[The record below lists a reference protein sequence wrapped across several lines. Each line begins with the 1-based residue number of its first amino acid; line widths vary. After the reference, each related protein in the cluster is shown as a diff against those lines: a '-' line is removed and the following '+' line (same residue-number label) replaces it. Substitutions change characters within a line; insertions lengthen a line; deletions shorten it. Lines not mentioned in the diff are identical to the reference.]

1 MEILVIIGKFI
12 FTTLAVYIGTNIAN
26 DASAQWN
33 RSKQIIENSIEQGKD
48 LYNRVADDVSTYYN
62 MFKDP
67 KKAKEWLNKLLEAW
81 LSNQS
86 EILVNAFMINKFKAI
101 IDNMKKLADEGFK
114 KDLDYYNYCY
124 RLVTVQKHNDG
135 DKVISDLGTRYYYDI
150 ATRINIEIPIIQ
162 NIFDFQL
169 FWVSGNTKIFYN

>member
-1 MEILVIIGKFI
+1 MRDAIGGAVNIVIIVVFI
-12 FTTLAVYIGTNIAN
+12 VIVLAYLAFNVNYTKASRMKNKIIATYE
-26 DASAQWN
+26 D
-33 RSKQIIENSIEQGKD
+33 
-48 LYNRVADDVSTYYN
+48 YNGVCNNKCNAVINNY
-62 MFKDP
+62 
-67 KKAKEWLNKLLEAW
+67 AKEIGYSIGGGNSCPA
-81 LSNQS
+81 
-86 EILVNAFMINKFKAI
+86 
-101 IDNMKKLADEGFK
+101 GFK